1 MMITEL
7 PDSVEGVDALSNL
20 SGQDM
25 EERSNVDQPRKG
37 TGISERELA
46 ELIQSGNREQIRQ
59 ALPRMT
65 PEMRRIAEAVISAD
79 VAAR

>member
-25 EERSNVDQPRKG
+25 EERSNVDQPRRG

-59 ALPRMT
+59 ALPRMK

-79 VAAR
+79 VAVR